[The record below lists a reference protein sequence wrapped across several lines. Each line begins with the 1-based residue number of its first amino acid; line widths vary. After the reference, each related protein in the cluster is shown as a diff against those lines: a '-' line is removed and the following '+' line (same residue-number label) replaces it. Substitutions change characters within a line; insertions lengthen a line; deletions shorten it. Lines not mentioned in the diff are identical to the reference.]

1 MPITGDA
8 TQDDIDAAILNMLRS
23 GTEVRLTAEQAARLL
38 EIVEAPKAPTKA
50 AKGKT

>member
-38 EIVEAPKAPTKA
+38 EIVESPKPKAKA
-50 AKGKT
+50 KA